1 MMSDV
6 FAWESREQGQNNVLP
21 RCCPR
26 CDNDL
31 ALHQPDAEMADRL
44 LATCE
49 NCKSW
54 FLTNSDLSVLVPL
67 PELVDDA
74 V

>member
-1 MMSDV
+1 MMSDG
-6 FAWESREQGQNNVLP
+6 FEWEPCEQTQNNVLT
-21 RCCPR
+21 RFCPR

-31 ALHQPDAEMADRL
+31 TLHQPDEEMADRL

-49 NCKSW
+49 SCKTW
-54 FLTNSDLSVLVPL
+54 FLTNSDQSVLVPL
-67 PELVDDA
+67 PELVHDA